1 MRKSVKVKFNVL
13 KINENKKKR
22 LREQNLNIMIYYLL
36 ILGILFQGKLNIEK
50 CRNVYSVYE
59 RNLFEKE
66 KNKIKKI
73 KKLCIQNRKELPT
86 LDASY
91 YYAHNITHFD

>member
-36 ILGILFQGKLNIEK
+36 ILGILFQRKLNIEK
-50 CRNVYSVYE
+50 RRNVYSVYE
-59 RNLFEKE
+59 RNLLEKE
-66 KNKIKKI
+66 KNEIKK
-73 KKLCIQNRKELPT
+73 KKTLYPKQERVSYNRHIILLCTQ
-86 LDASY
+86 
-91 YYAHNITHFD
+91 

>member
-36 ILGILFQGKLNIEK
+36 ILGILFQRKLNIEK
-50 CRNVYSVYE
+50 RRNVYSVYE

-66 KNKIKKI
+66 KNEIKK
-73 KKLCIQNRKELPT
+73 KKNFISKTGKSFLQ
-86 LDASY
+86 
-91 YYAHNITHFD
+91 